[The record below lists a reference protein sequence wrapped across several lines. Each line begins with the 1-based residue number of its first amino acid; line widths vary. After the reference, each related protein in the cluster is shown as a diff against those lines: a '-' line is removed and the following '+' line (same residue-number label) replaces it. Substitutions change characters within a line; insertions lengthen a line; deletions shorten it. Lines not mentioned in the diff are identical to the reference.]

1 MNKTIS
7 YKGLGIILSIVY
19 FASYITR
26 INFAAIISSV
36 IKDTGYLKSDL
47 SIILVVLF
55 ITYGFGQIING
66 VLGDK
71 VNPKKVISI
80 GMILA
85 CVINLIFPL
94 FSNSIPIMSILWGIN
109 GFAQAMLWPP
119 IVRIMVSNL
128 DEKQYNET
136 TSKVIKSSSLGTI
149 FVYLISPLMISLFN
163 WQSVFILCAILGV
176 ISFIIWFTYQ
186 KRIEVNNE
194 KNISKENS
202 KFILPRQAIFPLIFI
217 CIAIILQGML
227 RDGITSWMPSY
238 LIDVFNIKE
247 ELSILITLSQ
257 AILTLI
263 ALEVFS
269 YLYKKYFNNEVSCAL
284 FIFTLISLI
293 ILILLFTYNYNAL
306 ISTILMALIIGSVH
320 GINLMLVC
328 HVPKRFKKYGNISTI
343 SGIINSFTYLGSA
356 ISTYGIALLVENNGW
371 NLTILVWLII
381 SILGLLSCFIAYKRW
396 NKFYSD
402 K

>member
-94 FSNSIPIMSILWGIN
+94 FSNSITIMSVLWGIN

-293 ILILLFTYNYNAL
+293 ILILLFTYDYNAL

>member
-36 IKDTGYLKSDL
+36 IIDTGYLKSDL

-94 FSNSIPIMSILWGIN
+94 FSNSITIMSVLWGIN

-293 ILILLFTYNYNAL
+293 ILILLFTYDYNAL

>member
-94 FSNSIPIMSILWGIN
+94 FSNSITIMSVLWGIN

-293 ILILLFTYNYNAL
+293 ILILLFTYEYNAL

>member
-55 ITYGFGQIING
+55 IAYGFGQIING

-94 FSNSIPIMSILWGIN
+94 FSNSITIMSVLWGIN

-293 ILILLFTYNYNAL
+293 ILILLFTYDYNAL

>member
-1 MNKTIS
+1 MNNKKKT
-7 YKGLGIILSIVY
+7 
-19 FASYITR
+19 
-26 INFAAIISSV
+26 
-36 IKDTGYLKSDL
+36 
-47 SIILVVLF
+47 IILVVLF

-94 FSNSIPIMSILWGIN
+94 FSNSITIMNVLWWIN

-128 DEKQYNET
+128 NEKQYNEI

-186 KRIEVNNE
+186 KRIEINNE
-194 KNISKENS
+194 RNISKENS

-293 ILILLFTYNYNAL
+293 ILILLFTYDYNAL

>member
-1 MNKTIS
+1 M
-7 YKGLGIILSIVY
+7 
-19 FASYITR
+19 
-26 INFAAIISSV
+26 
-36 IKDTGYLKSDL
+36 
-47 SIILVVLF
+47 
-55 ITYGFGQIING
+55 
-66 VLGDK
+66 
-71 VNPKKVISI
+71 
-80 GMILA
+80 
-85 CVINLIFPL
+85 
-94 FSNSIPIMSILWGIN
+94 
-109 GFAQAMLWPP
+109 
-119 IVRIMVSNL
+119 
-128 DEKQYNET
+128 
-136 TSKVIKSSSLGTI
+136 
-149 FVYLISPLMISLFN
+149 
-163 WQSVFILCAILGV
+163 
-176 ISFIIWFTYQ
+176 
-186 KRIEVNNE
+186 
-194 KNISKENS
+194 
-202 KFILPRQAIFPLIFI
+202 
-217 CIAIILQGML
+217 
-227 RDGITSWMPSY
+227 
-238 LIDVFNIKE
+238 
-247 ELSILITLSQ
+247 SQ

-293 ILILLFTYNYNAL
+293 ILILLFTYDYNAL

>member
-94 FSNSIPIMSILWGIN
+94 FSNSITIMSVLWGIN

-186 KRIEVNNE
+186 KRIEINNE

-293 ILILLFTYNYNAL
+293 ILILLFTYDYNAL